1 MNLAVSNRMLLV
13 CFCTSLLSIS
23 SLHAQTSSS
32 LPLMPMP
39 QHVAQGQGQL
49 KIDSTFTATLDGYKD
64 SRLEAARQQFIRTL
78 SSETGIPLHDDVTS
92 TTSTLVVKTTGGS
105 DAVQQL
111 GEDESYHLEI
121 TADRAVI
128 SSPNPLG
135 AMHGLQTFLQLVTIS
150 PDGFIAPAVTIAGF
164 ALFPSSTCPATPLRG
179 L

>member
-1 MNLAVSNRMLLV
+1 
-13 CFCTSLLSIS
+13 
-23 SLHAQTSSS
+23 
-32 LPLMPMP
+32 MPMP